1 MFKRIIARV
10 PGKSLSDGISG
21 EGTNLGR
28 PDYTKA
34 IVQHEYYINALTKTG
49 VDVHILPPMEEF
61 PDSCFIED
69 NALCTSKC
77 VIISRPGAETRREE
91 VQSPDLRAML
101 EQFYDHIEEIK
112 APGTIEP
119 GDIMMVGD
127 HYYIGLSA
135 RTNKEGAK
143 QMIDILEK
151 YGLSGETVEMKEM
164 LHLKTGVNYLE
175 HNNLLIAGE
184 FKEDP
189 RFEKFNKIEIPEDEA
204 YAANCIWVNDYVI
217 VPAGY
222 PKVKK
227 AIEDLGIYKVLE
239 VDTSE
244 FRKVDGGLS
253 CLSLRF

>member
-1 MFKRIIARV
+1 MFKNVIVRV
-10 PGKSLSDGISG
+10 PGKSLSEGLSG
-21 EGTNLGR
+21 EGTNEGK
-28 PDYTKA
+28 PNWTNA

-49 VDVHILPPMEEF
+49 VNVTVLPPMEDF

-69 NALCTSKC
+69 NALCTPKC
-77 VIISRPGAETRREE
+77 VIISRPGAPTRRNESQDAQFRE
-91 VQSPDLRAML
+91 TIKK
-101 EQFYDHIEEIK
+101 FYDNIEEIK

-135 RTNKEGAK
+135 RTNEEGAK
-143 QMIDILEK
+143 QMISILEK
-151 YGLSGETVEMKEM
+151 YGMTGETVEMQEM

-175 HNNLLIAGE
+175 NNNLLISGE
-184 FKEDP
+184 FLRDP
-189 RFEKFNKIEIPEDEA
+189 RFDKFNKIEIPEDEG
-204 YAANCIWVNDYVI
+204 YAANCIWINGYVI

-227 AIEDLGIYKVLE
+227 AIEDLGEYKVLE